1 MNKIR
6 PLDLEYICQMIG
18 NLAGIPI
25 RIFHEGELTFFYSLA
40 PLPKDP
46 MAAHW
51 KQVMAVSQPLGYYAS
66 EHFLFYAVVNIGTTK
81 IVLGP
86 TCQTQM
92 SERELRELAFYADVA
107 KEDTKEFLTAMKNI
121 IHMPLESILQ
131 IMAMMYYCLTEE
143 KVQVWDILSD
153 RFNPPFS
160 PSEERRQALKA
171 LYINEEAPLYHQ
183 HNSYPLEQEIMKL
196 IRYGE
201 VDKLESW
208 AKKAP
213 AIRGGI
219 LASNQ
224 LRQQKN
230 LLIVAATLE
239 SRAAIDGGVD
249 TEEAFSLSDQYI
261 QKCEICRDAAR
272 LFQLHLEMAMDFAKR
287 AMEIQRQ
294 AKGSPLAV
302 KVLHYISH
310 HHSDSISTDDLAR
323 SLYLSRT
330 RLSAKFKEE
339 TGENLSE
346 FILRQKIE
354 VAKRLLRSTDKT
366 ATSIATYLGF
376 SSQSHFTRT
385 FQKYAGCSPREFRKQ
400 ETLKS

>member
-183 HNSYPLEQEIMKL
+183 HNSYPLEQEMVW
-196 IRYGE
+196 Y
-201 VDKLESW
+201 
-208 AKKAP
+208 KK
-213 AIRGGI
+213 
-219 LASNQ
+219 S
-224 LRQQKN
+224 
-230 LLIVAATLE
+230 
-239 SRAAIDGGVD
+239 
-249 TEEAFSLSDQYI
+249 
-261 QKCEICRDAAR
+261 
-272 LFQLHLEMAMDFAKR
+272 
-287 AMEIQRQ
+287 
-294 AKGSPLAV
+294 
-302 KVLHYISH
+302 
-310 HHSDSISTDDLAR
+310 
-323 SLYLSRT
+323 
-330 RLSAKFKEE
+330 
-339 TGENLSE
+339 
-346 FILRQKIE
+346 
-354 VAKRLLRSTDKT
+354 
-366 ATSIATYLGF
+366 
-376 SSQSHFTRT
+376 
-385 FQKYAGCSPREFRKQ
+385 
-400 ETLKS
+400 